1 MTVAQWDQ
9 IRFNVF
15 PSREAFMEVVLD
27 PERLAAQAAHR
38 ETAIADTYTLITR
51 PIDRSALRVDHGRA
65 RALPFALMIKLT
77 VSYPNGEGTT
87 FDHDYYKATPR
98 PDVHRTP

>member
-1 MTVAQWDQ
+1 WDQ

-15 PSREAFMEVVLD
+15 PSRAAFMAVVMD

-51 PIDRSALRVDHGRA
+51 PSIDRLYESITGE
-65 RALPFALMIKLT
+65 PNP
-77 VSYPNGEGTT
+77 YPS
-87 FDHDYYKATPR
+87 HP
-98 PDVHRTP
+98 